1 MRSVMKKILGTLSV
15 ITLMLVCLTGCG
27 SISTLECNGEI
38 DGQKVN
44 YVATLKGDNVTEVE
58 VNSEYIAESE
68 EVAKTS
74 AEYLEKYLAN
84 IYGDSSETGISIT
97 SKAEGKKVISN
108 IKLDV
113 KKLSKS
119 TLDEQFG
126 NNKLTKKSFKEFAE
140 DSGLTCK

>member
-1 MRSVMKKILGTLSV
+1 MKKILGALSM
-15 ITLMLVCLTGCG
+15 ITLVLVCLTGCG

-38 DGQKVN
+38 DGQKEN